1 MKRVGNL
8 YSKIYEKS
16 NIHKAMNKASLR
28 KKNRENVKKILNNQI
43 YYTDLLYKLLKNKE
57 YKPNPYREVK
67 THDGVRK
74 KERTIYKPQFY
85 PDQVIHWALML
96 QLEPILLRG
105 IIRANG
111 LQIFICKI

>member
-57 YKPNPYREVK
+57 YKPNPYREKKYMTVLEK
-67 THDGVRK
+67 K
-74 KERTIYKPQFY
+74 KEQYINLNFIQIKLF
-85 PDQVIHWALML
+85 I
-96 QLEPILLRG
+96 
-105 IIRANG
+105 G
-111 LQIFICKI
+111 L